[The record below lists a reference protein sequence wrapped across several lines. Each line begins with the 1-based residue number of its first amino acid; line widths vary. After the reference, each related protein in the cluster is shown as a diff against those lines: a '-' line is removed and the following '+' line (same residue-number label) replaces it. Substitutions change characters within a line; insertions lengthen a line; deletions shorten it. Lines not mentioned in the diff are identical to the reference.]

1 MVVAALCA
9 MMFLSFPCLGGRRS
23 PLFRGAVLC
32 LALGNGVGGLLLHWA
47 NALGPDKL
55 PLATHLQRFVGM

>member
-1 MVVAALCA
+1 MVFAAVCTTML
-9 MMFLSFPCLGGRRS
+9 LSLPCRLGSQS

-32 LALGNGVGGLLLHWA
+32 LALGNGVLGLLLHWT